1 MNGYH
6 RFEWVG
12 ISRFFPPSDKRYISK
27 TAIPN
32 DHHIG
37 DILYG
42 MVFLLTTF
50 FISHLFF
57 ERRLSTKELLTIII
71 FGIAFCGLYGDLYK
85 IAGSI
90 CMSCILL
97 IIKKG

>member
-1 MNGYH
+1 MKTKWILTGLVCCFLSIAFLGH
-6 RFEWVG
+6 IW
-12 ISRFFPPSDKRYISK
+12 K

-42 MVFLLTTF
+42 MVFLLTAF

-57 ERRLSTKELLTIII
+57 ERRLSTKELLTIIL

-97 IIKKG
+97 IIKKE